1 MLITVFLDSSKKLK
15 YFICSCLPLIDN
27 RFVQTEDNSKLLKLV
42 VYCLEFYY
50 HESSS
55 IDQNKGELKRLPQV
69 LKEFI
74 LTSEIVRS
82 LPFLWKN
89 LNQSDEDYIIFA
101 RIYLVISVMNLDD
114 LEDVIEEQAVGLF
127 SELILTTNEFALVDI
142 LFALSNF
149 TGNSLVL
156 EMMKSDKTFCM
167 LVEMLYNYR

>member
-1 MLITVFLDSSKKLK
+1 M
-15 YFICSCLPLIDN
+15 
-27 RFVQTEDNSKLLKLV
+27 KLV